1 MERCLQKI
9 GDDFV
14 KSYRYIPF
22 PELRRQY
29 RQERKRKQQIAEFVK
44 MSLLAIGY
52 GIIMGMMAA
61 GIWATL

>member
-1 MERCLQKI
+1 M
-9 GDDFV
+9 

>member
-1 MERCLQKI
+1 M
-9 GDDFV
+9 

-29 RQERKRKQQIAEFVK
+29 RQERKRKQRIAEFVK